1 MLKDGIEIGP
11 LEKFMPQVDLGVVVA
26 EKFGPPVD
34 LGAAAKLGPQISLVV
49 GEGRRGADGEVSC
62 AVAAFPPRAVVVVA
76 VAGFPAR
83 AAAFSAPTSPTQ
95 QGAPAPVPPTA
106 APSPSH

>member
-11 LEKFMPQVDLGVVVA
+11 LEKFMPQVDHGVVVA

-49 GEGRRGADGEVSC
+49 GEGRRGRRRHTD
-62 AVAAFPPRAVVVVA
+62 PRCTC
-76 VAGFPAR
+76 P
-83 AAAFSAPTSPTQ
+83 
-95 QGAPAPVPPTA
+95 
-106 APSPSH
+106 